1 MFNCEYVLVFY
12 KKKVDYE
19 AQESKYVKE
28 AMTKFQGGDLKQCAK
43 TMNKEA
49 QASHHLK
56 NKNPPELQKHQGKV
70 F

>member
-1 MFNCEYVLVFY
+1 MREFWKYVQLWICFSVY

-49 QASHHLK
+49 
-56 NKNPPELQKHQGKV
+56 
-70 F
+70 